1 MSRTARRV
9 ASPRPVNGAARRT
22 TVLSSSTVQS
32 CIATMAT
39 TCWASTSSG
48 LAGTCSSSIAPTRIR
63 PAVTAE
69 GTRSP
74 RWVGKSTPRETAPTW
89 WPARPTRCRPEAT
102 DGGAPTW
109 ITRSTAP
116 MSMPSSRDDVATTAG
131 RWPDLSSVSVR
142 VRSARLIDPWWARA
156 RMPLASRVSMPT
168 AVPDCAVTWAAHS
181 VPGSGTPA
189 PWRAA
194 HTSFIR
200 AVSRSAP
207 RRELVKTSVE
217 RCAATRSTTRSST
230 CGQIDGRGTAGTAS
244 GPVPGTAS
252 GAASDGAAGGVRSVR
267 SGTGTTTWISTCF
280 ATGGWTTVTVR
291 PPSLAGRAP
300 ERKRATFSTGRT
312 VADSPIR
319 CAGRGV
325 AGPHADHDLRHRET
339 EARRRLPDPDQRRAQ
354 VALDVGGEGLQR
366 RHVEHPTALGW
377 VLGYGLGDQ
386 PVEGPQEGGEGLA
399 GTRRSH
405 HERVLARPDRGP
417 CPGLGRRGLGERPG
431 EPRPGGRRET
441 REGVGHLAAHP
452 DIVVAPADISAGLGP
467 WQADPVRYSE
477 FWDC

>member
-48 LAGTCSSSIAPTRIR
+48 LAGTRSSSIAPTRIR

-74 RWVGKSTPRETAPTW
+74 RWVGKITPRETAPTW

-109 ITRSTAP
+109 TTRSTAP

-207 RRELVKTSVE
+207 RRELVKTSVDLV
-217 RCAATRSTTRSST
+217 AAHRSTLVFTHSRRGAERLTARMNEVWAARQGAGVPDPGTLWAAQVTAQS
-230 CGQIDGRGTAGTAS
+230 GTAVGIDTRDAS
-244 GPVPGTAS
+244 GILARAHHGSMSRAERTRTETELKSGHLPAVVATSSLELGIDPRDAS
-252 GAASDGAAGGVRSVR
+252 G
-267 SGTGTTTWISTCF
+267 I
-280 ATGGWTTVTVR
+280 
-291 PPSLAGRAP
+291 LARAHHGSMSRA
-300 ERKRATFSTGRT
+300 ERTRT
-312 VADSPIR
+312 
-319 CAGRGV
+319 
-325 AGPHADHDLRHRET
+325 ET
-339 EARRRLPDPDQRRAQ
+339 ELK
-354 VALDVGGEGLQR
+354 
-366 RHVEHPTALGW
+366 
-377 VLGYGLGDQ
+377 
-386 PVEGPQEGGEGLA
+386 
-399 GTRRSH
+399 S
-405 HERVLARPDRGP
+405 
-417 CPGLGRRGLGERPG
+417 
-431 EPRPGGRRET
+431 
-441 REGVGHLAAHP
+441 GHLPA
-452 DIVVAPADISAGLGP
+452 VVATSSLELGIDMGAVDLDH
-467 WQADPVRYSE
+467 QVDG
-477 FWDC
+477 

>member
-181 VPGSGTPA
+181 VPGSGTVSYTHRYDDLDLHLLGHRRLDDGDRPSA
-189 PWRAA
+189 VVGRARSGQEA
-194 HTSFIR
+194 GDVLDGSDRCRQPDPLRR
-200 AVSRSAP
+200 AGSA
-207 RRELVKTSVE
+207 LQQGVE
-217 RCAATRSTTRSST
+217 SLEAE
-230 CGQIDGRGTAGTAS
+230 GK
-244 GPVPGTAS
+244 V
-252 GAASDGAAGGVRSVR
+252 GAALGAGDGVDLVEDDGSDTRQAR
-267 SGTGTTTWISTCF
+267 SGRRGEHQVQGLRRGDQHVRRPGAEGSPF
-280 ATGGWTTVTVR
+280 AR
-291 PPSLAGRAP
+291 
-300 ERKRATFSTGRT
+300 
-312 VADSPIR
+312 
-319 CAGRGV
+319 RGV

-405 HERVLARPDRGP
+405 HERAVSY
-417 CPGLGRRGLGERPG
+417 
-431 EPRPGGRRET
+431 T
-441 REGVGHLAAHP
+441 HLTLP
-452 DIVVAPADISAGLGP
+452 TI
-467 WQADPVRYSE
+467 
-477 FWDC
+477 